1 MKPTEI
7 RFSLQRFLQHRD
19 PTILPTI
26 TATMTNSQEHLTLNH
41 KLRKPLV
48 EKLRRER
55 INNSIEQL
63 KSLLAPEFLKQQ
75 PESKLE
81 KADILEMT
89 VFFLR
94 QLQKQQ
100 QHPALDTGAVELG
113 YARCVQEVTNFL
125 SKDELKTQSQKKL
138 LNNFSKLQTSSEKN
152 LKEAKFSSVNY
163 TVQTSINKVKSPTTS
178 TPWRPW

>member
-1 MKPTEI
+1 MA
-7 RFSLQRFLQHRD
+7 
-19 PTILPTI
+19 PTINP
-26 TATMTNSQEHLTLNH
+26 ARTNSQEHLTLNH
-41 KLRKPLV
+41 KLRKPVV

-55 INNSIEQL
+55 INSSIEQL

-89 VFFLR
+89 VCFLR
-94 QLQKQQ
+94 QLQKQKQQQ

-113 YARCVQEVTNFL
+113 YAKCVHVVTNFL
-125 SKDELKTQSQKKL
+125 SKDELETQSQKRQF
-138 LNNFSKLQTSSEKN
+138 NNFSKLQTSFEKN